1 MSSDKPVALVSGAH
15 RGIGAAIAR
24 KLGRDGFAVAVCA
37 RSQGPLEAFVA
48 ALQSEGIEARAFV
61 CDVSDSVQVEAMLKG
76 VQEAWGRL
84 DVVVNNAGITRDGL
98 LLRMKE
104 ADWDDV
110 LSINLKS
117 AFLVSKAALRLLL
130 KSPSGR
136 LVNISS
142 VVGVIGNPGQANYAA
157 SKAGLIGFTKAVAK
171 EYASKSLTANVVAP
185 GFVESDMTGHLNESQ
200 REAAVKSIPMGR
212 MGNADEIA
220 AAVAFLCSPAASYIT
235 GQVLSVDGGI
245 AM

>member
-1 MSSDKPVALVSGAH
+1 MSEKLVALVTGAH

-24 KLGRDGFAVAVCA
+24 KLGQDGYAVAVCA

-48 ALQSEGIEARAFV
+48 ALQAEGVEAKGFV
-61 CDVSDSVQVEAMLKG
+61 CDVSDAAQVDAMFKG
-76 VQEAWGRL
+76 IQETWGRL
-84 DVVVNNAGITRDGL
+84 DAVVNNAGITRDGL

-104 ADWDDV
+104 QDWDDV

-117 AFLVSKAALRLLL
+117 AFLVTKASLRLLL
-130 KSPSGR
+130 KSPRGR

-157 SKAGLIGFTKAVAK
+157 SKAGLIGFTKAFAR
-171 EYASKSLTANVVAP
+171 EYASKAVTANVVAP
-185 GFVESDMTGHLNESQ
+185 GFIESDMTGHLNEAQ
-200 REAAVKSIPMGR
+200 KAAALQSIPMGR
-212 MGNADEIA
+212 MGSGDEIA
-220 AAVAFLCSPAASYIT
+220 GVVSFLCSPSASYVT
-235 GQVLSVDGGI
+235 GQVLSVDGGM

>member
-1 MSSDKPVALVSGAH
+1 MSEKLVALVTGAH

-24 KLGRDGFAVAVCA
+24 KLGQDGYAVAVCA

-48 ALQSEGIEARAFV
+48 QLQSEGIEARGFV
-61 CDVSDSVQVEAMLKG
+61 CDVSDAAQVDAMLKG
-76 VQEAWGRL
+76 IQEAWGRL
-84 DVVVNNAGITRDGL
+84 DAVINNAGITRDGL

-104 ADWDDV
+104 QDWDDV

-117 AFLVSKAALRLLL
+117 AFLVTKASLRLLL
-130 KSPSGR
+130 KSPRGR

-157 SKAGLIGFTKAVAK
+157 SKAGLIGFTKAFAR
-171 EYASKSLTANVVAP
+171 EYAGKAVTANVVAP
-185 GFVESDMTGHLNESQ
+185 GFIESDMTDHLNEAQ
-200 REAAVKSIPMGR
+200 KAAALQSVPMGR
-212 MGNADEIA
+212 MGTGAEIA
-220 AAVAFLCSPAASYIT
+220 GVVSFLCSSSASYIT
-235 GQVLSVDGGI
+235 GQVLSVDGGM

>member
-1 MSSDKPVALVSGAH
+1 MSEKLVALVTGAH

-24 KLGRDGFAVAVCA
+24 KLGQDGYAVAVCA

-48 ALQSEGIEARAFV
+48 ALQAEGVEAKGFV
-61 CDVSDSVQVEAMLKG
+61 CDVSDAAQVDAMFKG
-76 VQEAWGRL
+76 IQETWGRL
-84 DVVVNNAGITRDGL
+84 DAVVNNAGITRDGL

-104 ADWDDV
+104 QDWDDV

-117 AFLVSKAALRLLL
+117 AFLVTKASLRLLL
-130 KSPSGR
+130 KSPRGR

-157 SKAGLIGFTKAVAK
+157 SKAGLIGFTKAFAR
-171 EYASKSLTANVVAP
+171 EYAGKAVTANVVAP
-185 GFVESDMTGHLNESQ
+185 GFIESDMTGHLNEAQ
-200 REAAVKSIPMGR
+200 KAAALQSIPMGR
-212 MGNADEIA
+212 MGSGDEIA
-220 AAVAFLCSPAASYIT
+220 GVVSFLCSPSASYVT
-235 GQVLSVDGGI
+235 GQVLSVDGGM